1 MPRSFLYE
9 TTDLT
14 YYFQDSPYMTNEAQ
28 AAEPMKQGKQ
38 PVWKLLVALL
48 LGAGLLFFAFRGID
62 FDKMMH
68 YMQEINPL
76 YLVLIFVIG
85 ILGHFLRALRW
96 IILLKP
102 VAERNVSLWN
112 SFYAVILGYAVN
124 VVIPKGGEVVRLVEM
139 SRLEKLPWAAVAPT
153 LLIDR
158 LLDVALLALLVGM
171 TLTVLPQSVLETVPW
186 LVPGGVGMVVAA
198 TIGMVLLPKLSAI
211 VRWFMN
217 IEFIK
222 KALPEKVSSILTEKL
237 NEFEVGTKCLTNPVT
252 FPIIAFLSAAIWAC
266 YWVSF
271 YLMLFAFNMQ
281 AMVSATDCL
290 ITFTIGTLSNF
301 VPTPGAAGG
310 FHLLVQQ
317 GLMINGQVNKEQA
330 LAYATVLHIMNYII
344 VSCVTAAVCVLVQSF
359 KKKSD

>member
-1 MPRSFLYE
+1 
-9 TTDLT
+9 
-14 YYFQDSPYMTNEAQ
+14 MTNQAQ
-28 AAEPMKQGKQ
+28 PAEPVKQGKQ
-38 PVWKLLVALL
+38 PVWKLLVAIL
-48 LGAGLLFFAFRGID
+48 LGAGLLYFAFRGID
-62 FDKMMH
+62 LQRMMQ
-68 YMQEINPL
+68 YMQEINPF
-76 YLVLIFVIG
+76 YVFLIFAVG
-85 ILGHFLRALRW
+85 ILSHFLRALRW

-158 LLDVALLALLVGM
+158 LLDVALLALLVGV

-186 LVPGGVGMVVAA
+186 LVPGGLLMVAGA
-198 TIGMVLLPKLSAI
+198 TIGMLLLPKLSAI

-217 IEFIK
+217 LEIIK
-222 KALPEKVSSILTEKL
+222 KALPEKVTTILMEKL
-237 NEFEVGTKCLTNPVT
+237 AEFEVGTKCLTSPVT
-252 FPIIAFLSAAIWAC
+252 FPIIAFLSIAIWAC

-281 AMVSATDCL
+281 ALVSATDCL

-330 LAYATVLHIMNYII
+330 LAYATVLHIMNYIV
-344 VSCVTAAVCVLVQSF
+344 VSCVTAAVCVLIQSF
-359 KKKSD
+359 KKRSD